1 MRDNNMLQILKDS
14 SYSVVLSGAGLMAE
28 SGYPLL
34 RDGKESYE
42 IEEKYGYSF
51 EEIFSS
57 AFYSA
62 RKELFF
68 RFYKDVILKASEVP
82 PGKGFQALK
91 TLQDYGL
98 VDSIIT
104 RRIAGLEDRA
114 GCRNVLNMKGTVFDN
129 VCPGC
134 GKKYPVEYMK
144 SAKGVPLCEKCM
156 TAIRPQ
162 VCLFGEMI
170 NNAVMTQAAEEVE
183 KADTLLVLGAN
194 LATPLCSQLIQYF
207 AGTNLIL
214 VTETEH
220 FSDQK
225 ADIVIRGRSDEFL
238 AGMVSEYEKENNEKL
253 KLERKE

>member
-1 MRDNNMLQILKDS
+1 MREKNMLQILKDS
-14 SYSVVLSGAGLMAE
+14 SYTVVLSGAGLMAE

-34 RDGKESYE
+34 RDGQESYE

-68 RFYKDVILKASEVP
+68 RFYKEVILKAAEVS
-82 PGKGFQALK
+82 PGKGFLALK
-91 TLQDYGL
+91 ELQDYGL
-98 VDSIIT
+98 IDSIIT

-129 VCPGC
+129 ACPVCGR
-134 GKKYPVEYMK
+134 KYPIEYIK
-144 SAKGVPLCEKCM
+144 AAKGVPLCEKCM

-170 NNAVMTQAAEEVE
+170 NNAVMTQAAQEVE

-194 LATPLCSQLIQYF
+194 LTTPLCSQLIQYYT
-207 AGTNLIL
+207 GPNLIL

-220 FSDQK
+220 YSDQR

-238 AGMVSEYEKENNEKL
+238 ASMVSEYKKEKH
-253 KLERKE
+253 

>member
-1 MRDNNMLQILKDS
+1 MREKNLLQILRES
-14 SYSVVLSGAGLMAE
+14 SYTVVLSGAGLMAE

-34 RDGKESYE
+34 RDGQESYD
-42 IEEKYGYSF
+42 IEEEYGYSF

-68 RFYKDVILKASEVP
+68 RFYKEVILKAAEVP
-82 PGKGFQALK
+82 PGKGFLALK
-91 TLQDYGL
+91 ALQDYGL
-98 VDSIIT
+98 IDSIIT
-104 RRIAGLEDRA
+104 RRIAGLEDRV

-134 GKKYPVEYMK
+134 GKRYPVEYMK
-144 SAKGVPLCEKCM
+144 AAKGVPLCEKCM

-170 NNAVMTQAAEEVE
+170 NNTVMTRAAEEVE
-183 KADTLLVLGAN
+183 KADVLLVLGAN
-194 LATPLCSQLIQYF
+194 LMTSLCSQLIQYYT
-207 AGTNLIL
+207 GPNLIL

-220 FSDQK
+220 YSDQR
-225 ADIVIRGRSDEFL
+225 ADIVIRGRSHEFL
-238 AGMVSEYEKENNEKL
+238 ASMVSEYEKENN
-253 KLERKE
+253 

>member
-1 MRDNNMLQILKDS
+1 MREKNLLQILRES
-14 SYSVVLSGAGLMAE
+14 SYTVVLSGAGLMAE

-34 RDGKESYE
+34 RDGQESYD
-42 IEEKYGYSF
+42 IEEEYGYSF

-68 RFYKDVILKASEVP
+68 RFYKEVILKAVEVP
-82 PGKGFQALK
+82 PGKGFLALK
-91 TLQDYGL
+91 ALQDYGL
-98 VDSIIT
+98 IDSIIT
-104 RRIAGLEDRA
+104 RRIAGLEDRV

-134 GKKYPVEYMK
+134 GKRYPVEYMK
-144 SAKGVPLCEKCM
+144 AAKGVPLCEKCM

-170 NNAVMTQAAEEVE
+170 NNTVMTRAAEEVE
-183 KADTLLVLGAN
+183 KADVLLVLGTN
-194 LATPLCSQLIQYF
+194 LTTPLCGQLIQYYT
-207 AGTNLIL
+207 GPNLIL

-220 FSDQK
+220 YSDQR

-238 AGMVSEYEKENNEKL
+238 ASMVSEYEKEKH
-253 KLERKE
+253 